1 MASAWINIPTA
12 RYEGAEPMV
21 VLGAAVR
28 LSGFASHQLAEQLE
42 QWEAQGARRH
52 PRLALGAQH
61 LELDRLGARAHPR
74 RYRRPMPR
82 AAPRGH
88 SAGCGRAR
96 APTTVHN
103 ARSDPPRGRD
113 SCAADTSA
121 ARTARAPFN
130 RFPGVAGYMTMF
142 TICRKTSEKPEK
154 LLRVFCF
161 HIIYLYLTSWK
172 DYFIIF
178 NLQPHHNVKSLCV
191 E

>member
-88 SAGCGRAR
+88 SAGCRPGPRPLCTTRDPTRRGAETRVPRTLAPPGLRAHHSIVS
-96 APTTVHN
+96 PVLPVTWQCLLFV
-103 ARSDPPRGRD
+103 
-113 SCAADTSA
+113 
-121 ARTARAPFN
+121 
-130 RFPGVAGYMTMF
+130 
-142 TICRKTSEKPEK
+142 EKH
-154 LLRVFCF
+154 R
-161 HIIYLYLTSWK
+161 
-172 DYFIIF
+172 
-178 NLQPHHNVKSLCV
+178 KSLKNYYGFSV
-191 E
+191 FTLFTFILQAEKIILLSSIFSLIITLNLFV